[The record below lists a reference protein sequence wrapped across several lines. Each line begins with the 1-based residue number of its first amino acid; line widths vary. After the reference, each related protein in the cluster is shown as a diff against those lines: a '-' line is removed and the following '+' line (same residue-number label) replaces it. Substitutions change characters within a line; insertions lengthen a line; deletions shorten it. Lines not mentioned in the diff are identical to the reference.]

1 MPLTAIAT
9 PEIYDNLPEAV
20 QQLYG
25 EPDPEGNRI
34 AQIEGL
40 DEHPDKRGLLSA
52 YKSTTAE
59 NKLQK
64 QKLSEIQA
72 ELSKASAQGA
82 KAKEAASN
90 EYEAKLSAMEAALK
104 EAQQD
109 ADNQRQALERQQ
121 IMTALDAEL
130 QRNNVTSPGLRRAAV
145 AELISRASIKDGEVF
160 VEDGYSKPVSDFIAK
175 WSSSDGADFVSQP
188 TGGGAKPGNGRV
200 TITQEQF
207 DAMPAIERTKFFQSD
222 REAFERLSPS
232 KKE

>member
-1 MPLTAIAT
+1 MPLTAIVT
-9 PEIYDNLPEAV
+9 PEIYNDLPEAV

-25 EPDPEGNRI
+25 EPDNEGNRI

-40 DEHPDKRGLLSA
+40 DDHPDKRGLLSA

-145 AELISRASIKDGEVF
+145 AELISKASLSEGEV
-160 VEDGYSKPVSDFIAK
+160 VVDDGYPKPVGEFIAA

-188 TGGGAKPGNGRV
+188 TGGGAKPGNGKV
-200 TITQEQF
+200 TVTKEQF
-207 DAMPAIERTKFFQSD
+207 DAMFAGERAQLYRTD
-222 REAFERLSPS
+222 REAFDRLSVN

>member
-1 MPLTAIAT
+1 MPLSAIIT

-20 QQLYG
+20 QELYG
-25 EPDPEGNRI
+25 EPDNDGNRI

-40 DEHPDKRGLLSA
+40 DQHPDKRGLLSA
-52 YKSTTAE
+52 FDAVKADRE
-59 NKLQK
+59 AQK
-64 QKLSEIQA
+64 QKASKLEA
-72 ELSKASAQGA
+72 ELTKASAQGA

-90 EYEAKLSAMEAALK
+90 EYESKLSAMEAALK

-130 QRNNVTSPGLRRAAV
+130 QRNNVTSPSLRRAAV

-207 DAMPAIERTKFFQSD
+207 DAMPAIERTKVFQSD
-222 REAFERLSPS
+222 PNAFERLSN
-232 KKE
+232 KE

>member
-1 MPLTAIAT
+1 MPLPAIAT
-9 PEIYDNLPEAV
+9 PEIYNELPEAV
-20 QQLYG
+20 QELYG

-34 AQIEGL
+34 AQIDGL
-40 DEHPDKRGLLSA
+40 DDHPDKRGLLSA
-52 YKSTTAE
+52 YKSTSAE

-82 KAKEAASN
+82 KAKEAASS

-130 QRNNVTSPGLRRAAV
+130 QRNNVTSPSLRRAAV
-145 AELISRASIKDGEVF
+145 AELISKASLSEGEV
-160 VEDGYSKPVSDFIAK
+160 VVDDGYPKPVGEFMAA
-175 WSSSDGADFVSQP
+175 WASSDGADFVSQP

-207 DAMPAIERTKFFQSD
+207 DAMPAIERTKIFQSD
-222 REAFERLSPS
+222 REAFDRLSVN

>member
-1 MPLTAIAT
+1 MPLPAIAT

-25 EPDPEGNRI
+25 EPDNEGNRI

-52 YKSTTAE
+52 YKTTTAE

-72 ELSKASAQGA
+72 ELTKVSAQGA

-90 EYEAKLSAMEAALK
+90 EYEGKLSAMEAALK

-109 ADNQRQALERQQ
+109 AENQRQALERQQ

-130 QRNNVTSPGLRRAAV
+130 QRNNVTSPSLRRAAV
-145 AELISRASIKDGEVF
+145 AELISKASLSEGEV
-160 VEDGYSKPVSDFIAK
+160 VVDDGYPKPVGEFMAA
-175 WSSSDGADFVSQP
+175 WASSDGADFVSQP

-207 DAMPAIERTKFFQSD
+207 DAMPAIERTKVFQSD
-222 REAFERLSPS
+222 PNAFERLSN
-232 KKE
+232 KE